1 MMNKVAVPIAL
12 ALHAKWRLP
21 VCDYVQLGESG
32 PGAYIFCATSLTQLG
47 PHPKVLFYFFGGGF
61 IGNLFSGDISFITSW
76 AQAFPDVIIV
86 CPQYDIAPEPYP
98 VALNQCVAAYMAVMK
113 HGILGC
119 MPSSCVISG
128 QSAGGM
134 LAASLCVRLAQKGGR
149 GGGALRSGQVKR
161 STKATAGGG
170 KTSSKADSGSSHRSK
185 YHHHHHTGFRDEVK
199 ALVMWYPTLNASLAP
214 SPSRVLF
221 VNDVLLPHGLTS
233 AAVDSYVPENKDA
246 NDPCCS
252 PVFASDETLARFPQT
267 YIIAA
272 GLDPLLD
279 DSVDFHTRLC
289 RNRSPAKLKI
299 WRGLTH
305 GFMNMD
311 AVNAEA
317 AEAQASTVEML
328 REALYE

>member
-1 MMNKVAVPIAL
+1 M
-12 ALHAKWRLP
+12 
-21 VCDYVQLGESG
+21 CDYVQLGESG

-149 GGGALRSGQVKR
+149 GGGGAKEWAG
-161 STKATAGGG
+161 KAQYQGNGWG
-170 KTSSKADSGSSHRSK
+170 RQNIVQS
-185 YHHHHHTGFRDEVK
+185 GFRFLPSIEISPPPPYRISGRSQGFGDVVSDAERESG
-199 ALVMWYPTLNASLAP
+199 ALAVSRALCERCASAP
-214 SPSRVLF
+214 WI
-221 VNDVLLPHGLTS
+221 DVCRRRQLRPRRTRMQMTR
-233 AAVDSYVPENKDA
+233 AAR
-246 NDPCCS
+246 PCLRR
-252 PVFASDETLARFPQT
+252 DETLARFPQT

-279 DSVDFHTRLC
+279 DSVDFPYAALSESFAGQAQDLEGSDAWVYEHGRGERGRRPRRRRRPWKC
-289 RNRSPAKLKI
+289 CVRRCMNKLERIKK
-299 WRGLTH
+299 L
-305 GFMNMD
+305 
-311 AVNAEA
+311 
-317 AEAQASTVEML
+317 
-328 REALYE
+328 